1 MHRLASFPRGIDTFA
16 ATVAWMFYVMGL
28 GPQTAG
34 AEPDAWNE
42 IVSPGI
48 SGLPLITTA
57 SSLPAESMPAV
68 PDADNLIHIRGT
80 VKDAAG
86 KPIPGATVEWGYI
99 HDPAEKLARVKTNE
113 QGRFKVEAREYGV
126 NYRLAVSAPGCAP
139 QWIVPWAGWTR
150 SLRDL
155 PRDSQAVPPPTADF
169 TLEPEHQIRGIVVDE
184 QGQPIPDVK
193 ITARTAAEGFYSSFS
208 SPSPALP
215 IPGAGAAATTN
226 RNGRF
231 RLDGLPDKQVQ
242 LSFASPHR
250 HVNDANYPV
259 DRQCR
264 VVMRGS
270 GRPGLIRVKVVD
282 ADTESP
288 VPEFTVV
295 RRYEPEPRR
304 VRSAEGRFELRDD
317 ITEGGRYLLYV
328 YGRKHAPATLDI
340 RAMLL
345 GSDEED
351 LLELAP
357 GTPFLGRLVDA
368 KTREPI
374 KGVSILYGVMDE
386 ERARY
391 FEWPDMA
398 SYVDGHHA
406 LTSVQR
412 AVSDAE
418 GRFWFCESDDQPKGT
433 LFIMADGYER
443 LIYRPSDRPP
453 ALAGDGYVAVELHP
467 EATIS
472 GVLLDDDK
480 PAVGVSV
487 SVWKESPRTTP
498 EETFERYV
506 TDEQGRF
513 QLRGLG
519 PGTYQVSYWTNPSR
533 GTAVPNRFA
542 TVTLQRGEH
551 RRVAPVAHNR

>member
-1 MHRLASFPRGIDTFA
+1 MVCILLFGSQA
-16 ATVAWMFYVMGL
+16 V
-28 GPQTAG
+28 G
-34 AEPDAWNE
+34 AEVGARDR
-42 IVSPGI
+42 IVSPGA
-48 SGLPLITTA
+48 SKMPLIATT
-57 SSLPAESMPAV
+57 SSRPAESRPAL
-68 PDADNLIHIRGT
+68 PDADGLIHIRGT
-80 VKDAAG
+80 VKDTAG
-86 KPIPGATVEWGYI
+86 KPIPKALLEWGYI
-99 HDPAEKLARVKTNE
+99 YDPADKFIRVETDE
-113 QGRFKVEAREYGV
+113 HGHFDLGASGYGV
-126 NYRLAVSAPGCAP
+126 SYRLAVSAPGYAP
-139 QWIVPWAGWTR
+139 QWIVPWAGWSR

-184 QGQPIPDVK
+184 QGRPIPDVK
-193 ITARTAAEGFYSSFS
+193 ITARTAADGFYSSFS

-328 YGRKHAPATLDI
+328 YSRKHAPATLDI
-340 RAMLL
+340 RAMPL

-357 GTPFLGRLVDA
+357 GTPFLGRLLDA
-368 KTREPI
+368 NTRAPI
-374 KGVSILYGVMDE
+374 RGVSILYGVADDKK
-386 ERARY
+386 ARY

-398 SYVDGHHA
+398 NYADGRHP

-412 AVSDAE
+412 ASSDDE

-453 ALAGDGYVAVELHP
+453 GLAGDGYVAVELHP

-472 GVLLDDDK
+472 GVLLDGDK
-480 PAVGVSV
+480 PVAGVSV

-519 PGTYQVSYWTNPSR
+519 PGTYQVSYWTSPSR

-542 TVTLQRGEH
+542 TVTLQRSEH
-551 RRVAPVAHNR
+551 GRVAPVAHNR